1 MARLAKPKKRHP
13 RGDLAF
19 FDIKK

>member
-13 RGDLAF
+13 RG
-19 FDIKK
+19 